1 MKIYI
6 YLTYAYI
13 TNSSLVVISFEKSMQ
28 GPPPTQDLKKMD
40 MCVLYM
46 YSCYVSYC
54 TTPIYIYTDGCSNLK
69 LEAFMHNMT

>member
-28 GPPPTQDLKKMD
+28 IPPPPPRFKKNGYVPD
-40 MCVLYM
+40 IHVLMLCILLYN
-46 YSCYVSYC
+46 
-54 TTPIYIYTDGCSNLK
+54 PYIYTAGCSNLK